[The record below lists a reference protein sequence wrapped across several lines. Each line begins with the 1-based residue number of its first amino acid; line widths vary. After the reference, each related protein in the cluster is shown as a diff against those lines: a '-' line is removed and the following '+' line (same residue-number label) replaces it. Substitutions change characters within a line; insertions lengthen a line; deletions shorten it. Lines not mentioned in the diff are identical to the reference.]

1 MLKTIGAALAAAF
14 IVTACG
20 GGGGD
25 SAGPAKLNGSLR
37 FSGTMLPSPATT
49 AQAIDVAMVV
59 NLLGTVAP
67 DAPSVTFPF
76 TVKRLTGTAATYT
89 GQATLT
95 KVASGFSGIA
105 TLQMP
110 AGQPVGVNTYCV
122 QLLPSDA
129 YTFNGTVPG
138 ASEGCTTVTVT
149 P

>member
-1 MLKTIGAALAAAF
+1 MFKTIGAALAAAF
-14 IVTACG
+14 LVAACG

-25 SAGPAKLNGSLR
+25 SGPPKLNGILS
-37 FSGTMLPSPATT
+37 FKGSMLPTPATT

-59 NLLGTVAP
+59 NLVGNVAP

-76 TVKRLTGTAATYT
+76 TVKRLTGTAVTYT

-95 KVASGFSGIA
+95 KITAGFSGIA

-110 AGQPVGVNTYCV
+110 AGQPIGVNTYCV
-122 QLLPSDA
+122 QLLPADA
-129 YTFNGTVPG
+129 YAFNGSVPS
-138 ASEGCTTVTVT
+138 AAEGCTTVTVT